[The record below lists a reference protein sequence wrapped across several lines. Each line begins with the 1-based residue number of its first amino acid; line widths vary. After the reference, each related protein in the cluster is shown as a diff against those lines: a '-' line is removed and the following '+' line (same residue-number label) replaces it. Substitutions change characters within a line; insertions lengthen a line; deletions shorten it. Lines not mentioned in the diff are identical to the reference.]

1 MLAGLNGSSNSPSY
15 SSIAKLRELFP
26 DKTKSVLTAAFIQ
39 LIHGVYN
46 RESDKAKI
54 LSNHNSLNL
63 IEFKIAIMK
72 KYKDKFLFSEIKD
85 IFLYLDADRT
95 GRVLCD
101 QFVTGIRVRLS
112 TVVMISNIVP
122 SWVESRSAS
131 NVKFDITWKLNVTI
145 YPGNT

>member
-1 MLAGLNGSSNSPSY
+1 MLTGINGSTNNSSN

-26 DKTKSVLTAAFIQ
+26 DKTRNVLATAFVQ
-39 LIHGVYN
+39 LIHYVYN

-63 IEFKIAIMK
+63 IEFKIATMK

-85 IFLYLDADRT
+85 IFLYLDVERT

-101 QFVTGIRVRLS
+101 EFVTGIRVRISIIAMIVINALS
-112 TVVMISNIVP
+112 STEAYSISVV
-122 SWVESRSAS
+122 
-131 NVKFDITWKLNVTI
+131 KLDII
-145 YPGNT
+145 